1 MTDHA
6 NFLSIVEHSE
16 TVAARWAELVQKAVT
31 DARERGVTLEPAD
44 CLDIRELR
52 LAAMGNPLDEDNY
65 QSELMGLPALSDAA
79 MRKAIKEGDQEAR
92 AAAVADINRG
102 KDTVHPDR
110 QVNDAARRISR
121 ARELGIATPPPEQ
134 DSRSRSERLEA
145 LKGIASPAE
154 RLATARR
161 WGLVA

>member
-1 MTDHA
+1 MTHA

-16 TVAARWAELVQKAVT
+16 TVAQRWAELVQKAVN

-52 LAAMGNPLDEDNY
+52 LAAMGAPLDSDNY
-65 QSELMGLPALSDAA
+65 ENELLALPSMSDAA
-79 MRKAIKEGDQEAR
+79 MRKAISEGDSAAR
-92 AAAVADINRG
+92 AAAVADVNRG
-102 KDTVHPDR
+102 KDDVHPDR

-121 ARELGIATPPPEQ
+121 ARELGIATPPPET
-134 DSRSRSERLEA
+134 DTRTRTERLEA
-145 LKGIASPAE
+145 LKEIASPAE

-161 WGLVA
+161 WGLVQ